1 MISAN
6 QSDCIITV
14 YLNYAILK
22 YVFMTLAHDSP
33 HNIQYLSRKLAK
45 RAFHNPFWD
54 ISVSAYSQLF
64 PKLKPSDKK
73 SLIMHSLLLFIEL
86 TINFQKIESKS

>member
-45 RAFHNPFWD
+45 RAFYNPFW
-54 ISVSAYSQLF
+54 
-64 PKLKPSDKK
+64 
-73 SLIMHSLLLFIEL
+73 
-86 TINFQKIESKS
+86 